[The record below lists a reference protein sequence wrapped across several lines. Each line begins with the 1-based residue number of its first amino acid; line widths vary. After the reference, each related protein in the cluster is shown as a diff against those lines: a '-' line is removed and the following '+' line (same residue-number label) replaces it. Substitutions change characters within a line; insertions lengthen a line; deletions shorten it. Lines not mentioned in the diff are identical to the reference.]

1 MLDIEDFEAVFP
13 HGVTYAPGIVQQ
25 IQEFQHALGGRTYF
39 ERLLDLL
46 KVKGASNEARI
57 YPPKSHQQLHD
68 LHQRIISAE
77 TSLHNK
83 HCLIFYLLKD
93 LSPQIHEATELA
105 TGFARNVHLEKRFW
119 TFIEG
124 LWALDHLEFRTA
136 VENLTHPSIIPTFP
150 DDIMYTLLK
159 GRDRLGS
166 VGLQKATEDD
176 ILPLAYYNCVKPPL
190 EEQKVR
196 DEFAKYLA
204 GRNVTETFY
213 WIRTRPEYEQK
224 PLMEILMEQTLEKSA
239 WLSGVEDGAYTREEK
254 AMEFVSLPFSDEEEE
269 FIEKFLTEGKGR
281 SYQGAQDTVL
291 MRRMAMGKLTEVAGE
306 TATRGRRVDGV
317 SWEMLKDGVKGGLG
331 PRKDEEAFIV

>member
-1 MLDIEDFEAVFP
+1 
-13 HGVTYAPGIVQQ
+13 
-25 IQEFQHALGGRTYF
+25 
-39 ERLLDLL
+39 
-46 KVKGASNEARI
+46 
-57 YPPKSHQQLHD
+57 LHD

-105 TGFARNVHLEKRFW
+105 TGFARDVHLEKRFW

-124 LWALDHLEFRTA
+124 LWALDHFQFRTA

-150 DDIMYTLLK
+150 DEIMYTLLK
-159 GRDRLGS
+159 GMDKSGN
-166 VGLQKATEDD
+166 VGLQKAAEDD

-213 WIRTRPEYEQK
+213 WIRTRPEYEHR
-224 PLMEILMEQTLEKSA
+224 PLLEILMEQTLERSA
-239 WLSGVEDGAYTREEK
+239 WSTRAEDEVYTREEK
-254 AMEFVSLPFSDEEEE
+254 AMEFASLPFSDEEEE
-269 FIEKFLTEGKGR
+269 FVEKFLTEGKGR
-281 SYQGAQDTVL
+281 TYQGAQDTVL
-291 MRRMAMGKLTEVAGE
+291 MRRIAMGRLTDVASE
-306 TATRGRRVDGV
+306 AATRGRKLDGV
-317 SWEMLKDGVKGGLG
+317 NWEMLKDGVKKGLG
-331 PRKDEEAFIV
+331 PRKDEAAFTV